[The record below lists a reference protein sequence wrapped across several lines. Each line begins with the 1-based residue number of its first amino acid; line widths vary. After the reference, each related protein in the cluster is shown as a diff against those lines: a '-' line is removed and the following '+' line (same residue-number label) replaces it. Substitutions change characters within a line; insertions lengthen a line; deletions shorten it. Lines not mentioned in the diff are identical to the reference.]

1 MISYCAV
8 LRWPPGQIQANQ
20 VPVLH
25 SMIPKVAL
33 PCLSPSPSTH
43 QLTSHF
49 VLTHVLADWVVL
61 GGQFAGRMPGNT
73 FGQDNMHHARC
84 EKPTFL
90 RPHTPPRLST
100 HFPLT
105 PTLFALPVP
114 DRPPAT
120 QIIPAGG
127 DHSGQIPL
135 WYAFKHRTYLL
146 NTFLRRGQPLFLTM
160 IQSIT
165 GLAF

>member
-1 MISYCAV
+1 VATRPNTSKPSASVTQHDAKSC
-8 LRWPPGQIQANQ
+8 
-20 VPVLH
+20 
-25 SMIPKVAL
+25 VAL
-33 PCLSPSPSTH
+33 SSPSPSTH

-49 VLTHVLADWVVL
+49 VLTHVLAGWPVL
-61 GGQFAGRMPGNT
+61 GGQFAGRMSCKI
-73 FGQDNMHHARC
+73 FGQDNMHYARY

-90 RPHTPPRLST
+90 RPHTPPRRST
-100 HFPLT
+100 HFPPT
-105 PTLFALPVP
+105 STLFAPPDP

-135 WYAFKHRTYLL
+135 WYVFKHRIYLL
-146 NTFLRRGQPLFLTM
+146 NTFLRRDQPLFLTM
-160 IQSIT
+160 LQSTT